1 MVLYPFFMRIY
12 KRFLMNKILL
22 LGIMLASSLYAITI
36 KQIKFD
42 GLIHLS
48 PSIAKEIMNIHKGDT
63 LDIEVIDKGIK
74 DLYAQKYFKDIE
86 VSENDGILTVTVVEK
101 PVIANITIT
110 GIGENDQKTVKETL
124 GIKKGEI
131 YDEDKTK
138 IAKLRIEK
146 YYETKGYFNTVVE
159 INTKE
164 LNKNSFALD
173 IVVNRGEKIVIKK
186 VKLCGAKKF
195 DYSDIRSTI
204 ANRKAE
210 YLSWMW
216 GFDDGEVRLGDL
228 KYDSLRIKDYYLRH
242 GYLDVHVSN
251 PFLKAYMDSYSAD
264 LTYNIT
270 EGEQYN
276 VNKIEISAPKGL
288 LDTKKI
294 ISNLHLSP
302 GQMFS
307 SKRLR
312 EDMQTIENDVADLGY
327 AFARINPD
335 VKTDKKKHKAD
346 INFIVYTGPKVYINN
361 VRISGNTKTIDRVV
375 RREIYLAPGDLYSR
389 TDLKDSKSALKR
401 TGYFE
406 DANIKEIR
414 VGENKIDLLVTVKE
428 ARTASIGGGIGY
440 GSSDGL
446 LLSANLSDGNIFGSG
461 MKAEVNIDRS
471 DKELSGKVSLTNPRV
486 FDSIYSLGGSIYRT
500 NYNYTSYDQDI
511 AGFSLTL
518 GRKFGRNWR
527 GSLSY
532 SLENSKLSN
541 LSSTLNPS
549 LYTTDATLKSAIT
562 PTVSFNNTDDYYLP
576 RRGIS
581 ASLSTEFAGVG
592 GDEKFLSTRGKF
604 AYFYGLEDAIDYDL
618 IFRYKARF
626 DYIIDNGYLPIG
638 DKAYMGGIS
647 TVRGYASRSISPKN
661 SSGDLLG
668 GKVMLVNTVE
678 LSFPLIERLKLRG
691 ALFFDYGMIG
701 ENNLD
706 IKRAGT
712 GINLEWVSPMG
723 PINLI
728 FASPLLKK
736 AGDDTSSFEFTM
748 GRQF

>member
-1 MVLYPFFMRIY
+1 MDRYFN
-12 KRFLMNKILL
+12 KGFLMNKILL
-22 LGIMLASSLYAITI
+22 AGIMLTSSLYAITI

-63 LDIEVIDKGIK
+63 LNIEVIDTGIK
-74 DLYAQKYFKDIE
+74 ELYKQNYFKDIE
-86 VSENDGILTVTVVEK
+86 VVENSGILTVKVIEK
-101 PVIANITIT
+101 AVIANIDIA
-110 GIGENDQKTVKETL
+110 GIGENDKKTVKETL

-131 YDEDKTK
+131 YDENKIK
-138 IAKLRIEK
+138 IAKLRVEK

-159 INTKE
+159 INKNE

-173 IVVNRGEKIVIKK
+173 IIINRGEKIVIKK

-195 DYSDIRSTI
+195 DYSDIRATI
-204 ANRKAE
+204 ANKKAE

-216 GFDDGEVRLGDL
+216 GFDDGEVRLNDL
-228 KYDSLRIKDYYLRH
+228 QYDSLRIKDYYLRH
-242 GYLDVHVSN
+242 GYLDVSVSN
-251 PFLKAYMDSYSAD
+251 PFLKAYMDSYSAE
-264 LTYNIT
+264 LTYNIS
-270 EGEQYN
+270 EGEQYK
-276 VNKIEISAPKGL
+276 VRKINISAPKGL

-302 GQMFS
+302 GQTFS

-312 EDMQTIENDVADLGY
+312 QDMQTIENDVADLGY
-327 AFARINPD
+327 AFVKINPD
-335 VKTDKKKHKAD
+335 VKTDKKKHTAN
-346 INFIVYTGPKVYINN
+346 INFIVYTGPKVYIND
-361 VRISGNTKTIDRVV
+361 VRILGNTKTIDRVV
-375 RREIYLAPGDLYSR
+375 RRNIYLAAGDLYSR

-406 DANIKEIR
+406 DASIKEVRI
-414 VGENKIDLLVTVKE
+414 GENRVDLLVTVKE
-428 ARTASIGGGIGY
+428 ARTSSIGGGIGY

-461 MKAEVNIDRS
+461 MKAEVSVDRS
-471 DKELSGKVSLTNPRV
+471 DTELSGKISLTNPRV

-511 AGFSLTL
+511 AGFNVSL
-518 GRKFGRNWR
+518 GRRFARNWR
-527 GSLSY
+527 GSVTY
-532 SLENSKLSN
+532 TLENSKLSN

-549 LYTTDATLKSAIT
+549 LYTTDSTLKSSIT
-562 PTVSFNNTDDYYLP
+562 PSVSFNNTDDYYLP
-576 RRGIS
+576 RRGIN

-604 AYFYGLEDAIDYDL
+604 AYFYGFEDLTNYDL
-618 IFRYKARF
+618 ILRYRARF
-626 DYIIDNGYLPIG
+626 DYIVDNGDLPIG
-638 DKAYMGGIS
+638 DKVYMGGIS

-668 GKVMLVNTVE
+668 GKMMLVNTVE
-678 LSFPLIERLKLRG
+678 ASFPLIERLKLRG
-691 ALFFDYGMIG
+691 ALFFDYGMTG
-701 ENNLD
+701 EDNLD

-712 GINLEWVSPMG
+712 GIALEWVSPMG

-728 FASPLLKK
+728 FASPLMKE
-736 AGDDTSSFEFTM
+736 AGDDTSSFEFTI

>member
-1 MVLYPFFMRIY
+1 
-12 KRFLMNKILL
+12 MNKILL
-22 LGIMLASSLYAITI
+22 SGIMLASSLYAITI

-63 LDIEVIDKGIK
+63 LDIEVIDTGIK
-74 DLYAQKYFKDIE
+74 DLYEQNYFKDIK
-86 VSENDGILTVTVVEK
+86 VDENNGILTVTVVEK
-101 PVIANITIT
+101 PVIANINIA

-131 YDEDKTK
+131 YDEDKIK

-159 INTKE
+159 INKEE

-173 IVVNRGEKIVIKK
+173 IVINRGEKIVIKT

-204 ANRKAE
+204 ANKKKE

-216 GFDDGEVRLGDL
+216 GFDDGEVRLSDL
-228 KYDSLRIKDYYLRH
+228 QYDPLRIKDYYLRH
-242 GYLDVHVSN
+242 GYLDVRVSN
-251 PFLKAYMDSYSAD
+251 PFLKAYMDSYSAE

-270 EGEQYN
+270 EGEQYK
-276 VNKIEISAPKGL
+276 VDKINITAPKGL
-288 LDTKKI
+288 LDTKEI

-312 EDMQTIENDVADLGY
+312 QDMQTIEDDVADLGY
-327 AFARINPD
+327 AFVKINPD
-335 VKTDKKKHKAD
+335 VKTDKKKHTAN
-346 INFIVYTGPKVYINN
+346 INFIVYTGPKVYIDD
-361 VRISGNTKTIDRVV
+361 VRISGNTKTIDRVI
-375 RREIYLAPGDLYSR
+375 RRDVYLAAGDLYNR

-406 DANIKEIR
+406 DANIKEVR
-414 VGENKIDLLVTVKE
+414 VSENRVDLIVTVKE
-428 ARTASIGGGIGY
+428 ARTSSIGGGIGY

-461 MKAEVNIDRS
+461 MKATVSIDRS
-471 DKELSGKVSLTNPRV
+471 DKELSGKISLSNPRV
-486 FDSIYSLGGSIYRT
+486 FDSIYSLGGSVYRT

-511 AGFSLTL
+511 AGFNIAI

-527 GSLSY
+527 GSVTY
-532 SLENSKLSN
+532 TLENSKLSN
-541 LSSTLNPS
+541 LSPTLNPA
-549 LYTTDATLKSAIT
+549 LYTTDTTLKSSIT
-562 PTVSFNNTDDYYLP
+562 PSVSFNNTDDYYLP
-576 RRGIS
+576 RRGMI

-604 AYFYGLEDAIDYDL
+604 AYFYGLEDAINYDL
-618 IFRYKARF
+618 ILRYKARF

-638 DKAYMGGIS
+638 DKVYMGGIS

-668 GKVMLVNTVE
+668 GKMMLVNTVE
-678 LSFPLIERLKLRG
+678 ASFPLIERLKLRG
-691 ALFFDYGMIG
+691 ALFLDYGMTG

-712 GINLEWVSPMG
+712 GISLEWVSPMG

-728 FASPLLKK
+728 FARPLLKK
-736 AGDDTSSFEFTM
+736 SGDDTSSFEFTM